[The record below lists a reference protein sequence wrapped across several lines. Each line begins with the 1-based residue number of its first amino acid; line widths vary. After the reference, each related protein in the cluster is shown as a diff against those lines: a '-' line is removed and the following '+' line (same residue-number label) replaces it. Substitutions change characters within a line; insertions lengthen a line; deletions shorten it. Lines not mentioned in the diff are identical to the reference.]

1 MVPYTD
7 DTLHAEHVA
16 LKDRIAELE
25 RRLAESDALA
35 SENDRL
41 RSVLAEASAG
51 HDIAQATLLERENE
65 LAALHET
72 ALALMHHLDVEA
84 ALRTVLT
91 RAAALG
97 HTSHGFLYLVNDAE
111 QVIEIRVATGA
122 HLDGIGY
129 RLRRGQ
135 GLSGRVW
142 ETGRPLL
149 VHDYATWPGRMP
161 RRSNNFH
168 SIVAVP
174 LISERGVIGVLG
186 LSFDDPRRVPD
197 DMTIDLLTRFAQLAT
212 LALDNARLYTATS
225 RQARELEL
233 LGQVRAALARELDPP
248 AVFRTVVEAIAD
260 VYGYTL
266 VSLYLLNGDALQLQH
281 QVGYDTVIEHVPI
294 SAGISGR
301 VVRTRQPVLLADV
314 RQDPTFLGAIDGIV
328 SEVCVP
334 LFEHDRVIGTL
345 NVESTGGKALTDDDL
360 RLMVALAEHVG
371 IALSRARLYGEAQ
384 RQVKELEAL
393 RETLAE
399 ISANLDLDAL
409 LSAILERQVALL
421 ACDSGELSLYDPE
434 QNDLLVVKSYNTGRD
449 YAGLR
454 IALGEGSMGRVAI
467 TRQPLI
473 IPNYQEWPGRLDP
486 YNQLGPMTTLSVPL
500 LAGGVLVGVLAV
512 GDSNLGRTF
521 SDDDVRL
528 LSLFAQQAT
537 VAIQNARL
545 FEEVRQL
552 AISDSL
558 TGLYNRRHF
567 FVLAR
572 REHERAR
579 RYSRKFAVLMLDVD
593 DFKRINDTFGHSAG
607 DRVLQAV
614 GELCRTN
621 LRLVDLAAR
630 YGGEEIVAL
639 LPDSDLDSARQA
651 AERLR
656 IELLGIGAVLPEA
669 PLVTASI
676 GVAVYDPAD
685 AVDLETLVERA
696 DLAQY
701 LAKNSGKNQ
710 VVVWASSALSLD
722 GSAARSSIKVR

>member
-1 MVPYTD
+1 MVPQTD

-16 LKDRIAELE
+16 LKERIAELE
-25 RRLAESDALA
+25 RRLAESEAVA
-35 SENDRL
+35 NENERL
-41 RSVLAEASAG
+41 RSALAEISAG
-51 HDIAQATLLERENE
+51 HDIAQTTVLERDRE
-65 LAALHET
+65 LAALHDT
-72 ALALMHHLDVEA
+72 ALALLHHLDVEA

-91 RAAALG
+91 RAATLG
-97 HTSHGFLYLVNDAE
+97 HTSHGFLYLINEAE
-111 QVIEIRVATGA
+111 QVIEMRVAIGA
-122 HLDGIGY
+122 HKDGIGY

-142 ETGRPLL
+142 ETGQPLL
-149 VHDYATWPGRMP
+149 VLDYATWPGRMP
-161 RRSNNFH
+161 RQSSTFH

-174 LISERGVIGVLG
+174 LRSEQTVIGVLG
-186 LSFDDPRRVPD
+186 LSFDNPRRVPD
-197 DMTIDLLTRFAQLAT
+197 ETTIDLLTRFAQLAT
-212 LALDNARLYTATS
+212 LALDNARLYTATA

-248 AVFRTVVEAIAD
+248 MLFRTVVEAIAS

-266 VSLYLLNGDALQLQH
+266 VSLYLLHGDTLHLQH
-281 QVGYDTVIEHVPI
+281 QVGYHNVIERVPI
-294 SAGISGR
+294 DAGISGR
-301 VVRTRQPVLLADV
+301 VIRTRQPVLLADV

-345 NVESTGGKALTDDDL
+345 NVESTAGQALTEDDL
-360 RLMVALAEHVG
+360 QLMVALAEHVG
-371 IALSRARLYGEAQ
+371 IALTQARLYGEAQ
-384 RQVKELEAL
+384 RQVRELEAL

-399 ISANLDLDAL
+399 ISANLDLDTL

-421 ACDSGELSLYDPE
+421 AGDSGELSLYDPE
-434 QNDLLVVKSYNTGRD
+434 QGDLLVVKSYNTGRD

-473 IPNYQEWPGRLDP
+473 IPNYQDWPGRLD
-486 YNQLGPMTTLSVPL
+486 YYTDLGPMTTLSVPL
-500 LAGGVLVGVLAV
+500 LAGGLLVGVLAV
-512 GDSNLGRTF
+512 GDSNLSRTF

-579 RYSRKFAVLMLDVD
+579 RYGRKFAVLMLDVD

-614 GELCRTN
+614 GELCRTH

-639 LPDSDLDSARQA
+639 LPDSDLESARLA

-656 IELLGIGAVLPEA
+656 TELLGVGEELPDK
-669 PLVTASI
+669 PLITASI
-676 GVAVYDPAD
+676 GVAVYDPAEP
-685 AVDLETLVERA
+685 AELETLIDRA

-710 VVVWASSALSLD
+710 VVVWAASTLAME
-722 GSAARSSIKVR
+722 GNTTRSSIKVR